1 MTINRGNMRR
11 QIERPPM
18 KKTTKKPAKKMMRG
32 GMAGAAG
39 RIPPQAA
46 PGMARA
52 QEAGARIPM
61 MKKGGKVRS
70 GKK

>member
-1 MTINRGNMRR
+1 
-11 QIERPPM
+11 M